1 MKKTIEVTV
10 PTSWSAVPFK
20 KYLSLQRDLEDNK
33 GDELAQEHFLFYHL
47 TGMTPDILS
56 GLDTNTYTQIK
67 SDLWGFLG
75 QADFELKRIIEV
87 EGIKYGFEPNLAK
100 MAYGA
105 YLDLSSYKD
114 LQLNEDWKDIMTIL
128 YRPLTTKV
136 GELYEIEKYSGFKA
150 WEVDKWDEVGM
161 DIHFGCFFLFR
172 NILKDLQV
180 DTLKSL
186 KNQVGTLANGDSISE
201 RSGEVINRLHTLQET
216 VFSTLPR

>member
-1 MKKTIEVTV
+1 
-10 PTSWSAVPFK
+10 
-20 KYLSLQRDLEDNK
+20 
-33 GDELAQEHFLFYHL
+33 
-47 TGMTPDILS
+47 
-56 GLDTNTYTQIK
+56 
-67 SDLWGFLG
+67 
-75 QADFELKRIIEV
+75 
-87 EGIKYGFEPNLAK
+87 